1 MRYIILSEEEQKLVH
16 SIEKPI
22 NNGVERLRCRL
33 LILSNKKLS
42 MKEISRLTDTN
53 WLRIVRFFNAW
64 NAGKSKQAKLQTL
77 VIKAGTGA
85 KSKLEGVKELIP
97 QLVKEHSHNLNIVL
111 DILEQEYAIK
121 ICKKTLQVFLKA
133 ERL

>member
-16 SIEKPI
+16 SIEKLS

-42 MKEISRLTDTN
+42 MKETSRLTDTN

-64 NAGKSKQAKLQTL
+64 DAGKSIEDKVETL
-77 VIKAGTGA
+77 VIKAGRGA
-85 KSKLEGVKELIP
+85 KSKLEGV
-97 QLVKEHSHNLNIVL
+97 NLSPN
-111 DILEQEYAIK
+111 
-121 ICKKTLQVFLKA
+121 
-133 ERL
+133 